1 MEESGSRY
9 GSASVQIIKD
19 PDSDPGGQKF
29 CKSGSGT
36 LLIRLFKMVV
46 SPSTWKQRG
55 TRCRNRFAC
64 RHGSEWRHPRWCRW
78 WWWCPP
84 QLSSPPSR
92 QLMRA
97 GRAGARVSARPGTR
111 TSGGAAPWTRHWW
124 WFGLQPCRMKGCCT
138 LKERLAIFPSPAGM
152 SFTKLSLAGKL
163 LTFFTV
169 C

>member
-97 GRAGARVSARPGTR
+97 GRAGARVSARPR
-111 TSGGAAPWTRHWW
+111 SVYRNNSLFWTVFVKEIVRLIEW
-124 WFGLQPCRMKGCCT
+124 LQEIKTADQHCNKFLLNEQNNFFWLNVNNL
-138 LKERLAIFPSPAGM
+138 LKM
-152 SFTKLSLAGKL
+152 
-163 LTFFTV
+163 
-169 C
+169 